1 MDLDSTISTFLQEK
15 RRDLIQ
21 LYIVERKL
29 KGEDGM
35 LMITK
40 VSNEM
45 KVCYS
50 PYSKLPKELQDEFNK
65 MKEEC
70 NKSSI
75 IYFYVCSQ
83 DNAFIM
89 TIDIEDPSKID
100 L

>member
-1 MDLDSTISTFLQEK
+1 MDLDPTISTFLKEK

-21 LYIVERKL
+21 LYIGERKL
-29 KGEDGM
+29 EGEDGM

-40 VSNEM
+40 VCNEM
-45 KVCYS
+45 KVGYS
-50 PYSKLPKELQDEFNK
+50 PYSKLPKELQEEFNK

-70 NKSSI
+70 NKPSI
-75 IYFYVCSQ
+75 VYFYVCSQ